1 MAEETSLMVQATIRM
16 KMSPG
21 KTKEALEALRS
32 LAERTSV
39 EPGCAGC
46 HVYYDALQ
54 DDTIMMEELW
64 RDQEDLHQHLC
75 SSNYQRVLLV
85 VEMAEGKPEIS
96 FNTFSQ
102 STGLETIVEAR
113 SSAQRTRIITGPPK

>member
-1 MAEETSLMVQATIRM
+1 MVQATIRM

-21 KTKEALEALRS
+21 KAKEAMEVLRP

-46 HVYYDALQ
+46 QVYRDVLQ
-54 DDTIMMEELW
+54 DHTIMMEELW
-64 RDQEDLHQHLC
+64 SSQEELQRHLC

-85 VEMAEGKPEIS
+85 VEMAEGKPEI
-96 FNTFSQ
+96 TFSTISH
-102 STGLETIVEAR
+102 STGFETIVEAR
-113 SSAQRTRIITGPPK
+113 SSAQRT

>member
-1 MAEETSLMVQATIRM
+1 M
-16 KMSPG
+16 KMPPG
-21 KTKEALEALRS
+21 KAKEALEVLRP

-46 HVYYDALQ
+46 HVYCDALQ

-64 RDQEDLHQHLC
+64 RNQKDLDRHLC

-85 VEMAEGKPEIS
+85 MEMAEGKPEIS
-96 FNTFSQ
+96 FNTISH

-113 SSAQRTRIITGPPK
+113 SSVHKTRSGPEPPK